1 MPSKHSYPCSQ
12 INRVSNGWSE
22 YHNPFSWSYM
32 GFRIINSLPDPEWST
47 WTAVL
52 AAIQLEPLDWSLM
65 GFGLMV
71 WKWVFPHRPGE
82 GLYRFLQRC
91 NSSWIPWFLPPSLP
105 PSLPCFLPL
114 CFFHSLPSLPSSSCT
129 VEWAPDTISPAPD
142 AVGQAWTR
150 TPYRQTECQK
160 PDRMPEK
167 ISDRMPPWGSLKL
180 KLFFWSL

>member
-105 PSLPCFLPL
+105 SL
-114 CFFHSLPSLPSSSCT
+114 LPSSLLLSLAAITPVFFLHCG
-129 VEWAPDTISPAPD
+129 VSAGHHIASSGCCRAGLDPNTISP
-142 AVGQAWTR
+142 
-150 TPYRQTECQK
+150 
-160 PDRMPEK
+160 DRMSEA
-167 ISDRMPPWGSLKL
+167 R
-180 KLFFWSL
+180 